1 MRKFKDTTDH
11 ENKANAR
18 DRKRDKSGWKAAR
31 QVERHAKGKRK
42 NFERGE

>member
-1 MRKFKDTTDH
+1 MRKEKFKTTHD
-11 ENKANAR
+11 EKANAR

-31 QVERHAKGKRK
+31 QTERRAKGKRR